1 VDDCDEL
8 LLGHWCAR
16 MFSSVAALEEK
27 KSSSCIPRVFAQ
39 SVAKCELVVRS
50 VSSARH

>member
-1 VDDCDEL
+1 
-8 LLGHWCAR
+8 

-39 SVAKCELVVRS
+39 KGVED
-50 VSSARH
+50 ARREV